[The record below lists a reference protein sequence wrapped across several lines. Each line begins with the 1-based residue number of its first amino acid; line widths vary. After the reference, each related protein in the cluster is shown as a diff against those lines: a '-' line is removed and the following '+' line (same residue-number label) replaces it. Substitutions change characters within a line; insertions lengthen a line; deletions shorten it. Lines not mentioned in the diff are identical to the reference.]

1 MASGDNNAPSLYY
14 MREILNNI
22 IYTARRFR
30 LASTLNIIGLIVAF
44 ASFFLLMTQIDYQ
57 LNYNH
62 SLTDYE
68 RLYRLESNYEYNE
81 WDYSDNVCRPFA
93 EALRR
98 LPQFESLSLMGDIHD
113 GNNYTITFLNGE
125 EKHKYEI
132 TWCNETALS
141 TLTDRLIDGH
151 LKWMEA
157 DTVDTVEKGD
167 TIKKVDRRIIPA
179 SIAKDYF
186 GTTQAAEK
194 QMTYLTTD
202 SAGNPKQD
210 YFTVMGVY
218 EDFPDNCELPNCI
231 YGFMGGYNSFK
242 FYSQYKCYLKFT
254 SRIENLENMGDSIRQ
269 AILDDLDDHAEKYG
283 QRLEENKE
291 IISKTRFK
299 LTPLDSSYFEYTTH
313 TSGDSGY
320 KVMLTILKLA
330 CLLIII
336 IATINFLNFTLAE
349 SPMRMRSVNTRLVL
363 GANRRSIRTKL
374 IAECVILSVV
384 TCLAGLA
391 ICDALSHVPIASLPL
406 TGSLAVS
413 DHWGWALLTLAL
425 AVVVGVAAGTYPAI
439 FATSFP
445 PALVLKG
452 SFGLTPQGRK
462 LRTVLVCL
470 QLFITLLMVIY
481 IGILLLQSRH
491 IINSPYG
498 YDKNQLFYAN
508 LKEYLETPDREELEQ
523 GLMRIDDVEGV
534 TFASTILGATDGHF
548 MIKARFRGRLM
559 GHNVAYIDYDFM
571 RTMGI
576 KMVEG
581 RDFTKDDSKGVIINE
596 AARRQWSWLD
606 LGDYILTSAD
616 DDNIDSAKV
625 VGVCENIRY
634 GTLHVNCNQPFAF
647 ILDRYEPGDRLIVRV
662 AAGCDK
668 ERTRQEIERVVLAFK
683 QDIAKT
689 VLPYNTGVAESY
701 HNEFRFFSQVYLI
714 ALFCLVITLIG
725 LFCMTMFETEYRRKE
740 IGIRKVAGATT
751 GEIVWMLSRHYG
763 WIILLCFAVAA
774 PLAWYFGD
782 KTLKVFA
789 ERAHISWWIYPLSL
803 VLVGGIML
811 GTVALQG
818 WLAARKNP
826 ASTIKTE

>member
-1 MASGDNNAPSLYY
+1 MAPAINQTPYLTF

-22 IYTARRFR
+22 IYTARRFK
-30 LASTLNIIGLIVAF
+30 LATTLNIIGLIVAF
-44 ASFFLLMTQIDYQ
+44 ASFFLLLTQIGYQ

-62 SLTDYE
+62 GLADYE

-98 LPQFESLSLMGDIHD
+98 LPQFESFSLMRDVRD
-113 GNNYTITFLNGE
+113 GNNYTFTFLKG
-125 EKHKYEI
+125 KQKRRYDI
-132 TWCNETALS
+132 SWCNETALS
-141 TLTDRLIDGH
+141 TVTNRLIHGRLEWKESDSAS
-151 LKWMEA
+151 M
-157 DTVDTVEKGD
+157 
-167 TIKKVDRRIIPA
+167 RIIPA
-179 SIAKDYF
+179 SIAMDYF
-186 GTTQAAEK
+186 GTTHAAGK
-194 QMTYLTTD
+194 QMTLLTTD
-202 SAGNPKQD
+202 SIGNPAKEQIK
-210 YFTVMGVY
+210 VIGVY
-218 EDFPDNCELPNCI
+218 EDFPENCELSNCI
-231 YGFMGGYNSFK
+231 YGYTGNLNSFR
-242 FYSQYKCYLKFT
+242 FLSQYKCYVKF
-254 SRIENLENMGDSIRQ
+254 SSPLENLENMGDSIRQ
-269 AILDDLDDHAEKYG
+269 AILADLDDHADEYG
-283 QRLEENKE
+283 QRLEETKE

-313 TSGDSGY
+313 TSGDSGF
-320 KVMLTILKLA
+320 KVMLTILELA

-349 SPMRMRSVNTRLVL
+349 SPLRMRSVNTRLVL

-374 IAECVILSVV
+374 IAECVFMSVV
-384 TCLAGLA
+384 TCMAGLA

-413 DHWGWALLTLAL
+413 DNWGWTLFTLAMAL
-425 AVVVGVAAGTYPAI
+425 VVGVAAGTYPAI

-470 QLFITLLMVIY
+470 QLFITFLLVIY
-481 IGILLLQSRH
+481 IGILLLQSHH

-498 YDKNQLFYAN
+498 YDKSQLFYAN
-508 LKEYLETPDREELEQ
+508 LKEYIETPEREELEQ
-523 GLMRIDDVEGV
+523 ELMLIPDVESV
-534 TFASTILGATDGHF
+534 TFASTLLGATDAHY
-548 MIKARFRGRLM
+548 MIKSPFHGRLM
-559 GHNVAYIDYDFM
+559 GYNVTYIDYDFM
-571 RTMGI
+571 STMGI

-581 RDFTKDDSKGVIINE
+581 RDFTKNDTTAVIINE
-596 AARRQWSWLD
+596 TARRQWSWLN
-606 LGDYILTSAD
+606 LGDHLLTSAD
-616 DDNIDSAKV
+616 DDNIDSARV
-625 VGVCENIRY
+625 VGVCKDIRY
-634 GTLHVNCNQPFAF
+634 GTLHVNSNQPFVF
-647 ILDRYEPGDRLIVRV
+647 ILEPNDYMAGDKFIVRV
-662 AAGCDK
+662 TADCDK
-668 ERTRQEIERVVLAFK
+668 ERTRQEVDRIVQNFK
-683 QDIAKT
+683 DDILTT
-689 VLPYNTGVAESY
+689 VLPYDSGVADSY

-714 ALFCLVITLIG
+714 ALFCMLFTLIG

-751 GEIVWMLSRHYG
+751 GEIVWMLCRHYG
-763 WIILLCFAVAA
+763 WLILLCFAVAA

-782 KTLKVFA
+782 KTLSVFA
-789 ERAHISWWIYPLSL
+789 ERAHISWWIYPMSL

-811 GTVALQG
+811 GVVALQG